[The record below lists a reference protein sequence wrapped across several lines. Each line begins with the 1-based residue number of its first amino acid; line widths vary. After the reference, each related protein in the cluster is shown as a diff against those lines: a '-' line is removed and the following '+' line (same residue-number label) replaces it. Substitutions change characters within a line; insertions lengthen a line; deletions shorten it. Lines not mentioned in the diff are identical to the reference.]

1 MSDYD
6 LEFAAI
12 KKELELEKGQ
22 DWPEVPPIQ
31 SRTSELQRK
40 IQTLKATLSE
50 KDIPVD
56 EAVERLGKLS
66 RSIRQAEPLY
76 KELVELSRQKP
87 ILRHSVQLFDG
98 ILDDLDDLS
107 EDMQIVIDLNV
118 RLSDSSKVKALGWE
132 EAWASIGS
140 AS

>member
-12 KKELELEKGQ
+12 KKELEREKGQ
-22 DWPEVPPIQ
+22 DWPKVPPIQ
-31 SRTSELQRK
+31 SQMGELQRK
-40 IQTLKATLSE
+40 IQALKAALSK
-50 KDIPVD
+50 KDISVD
-56 EAVERLGKLS
+56 EAVERSGTLS
-66 RSIRQAEPLY
+66 RSIQQAEPLY
-76 KELVELSRQKP
+76 KELLELARHKP
-87 ILRHSVQLFDG
+87 ILRHSAQLLDG

-132 EAWASIGS
+132 ETWASIGS